1 MGQRITRHPRTLLLG
16 VGASLFV
23 LAAGALVLAA
33 AGRSSAVQN
42 PTVGLDMF
50 VAGNVYDEIPN
61 TMRVGDIDACL
72 TTSPPGNA
80 LTHTHPSH
88 LIIRN
93 VEDLVGWSARFNY
106 IGDKMRI
113 ASFDAAP
120 FTDPNTQQPVG
131 FVNLPIDQTTF
142 THRGVATSSSLP
154 AAPPDGTNTP
164 QTASIGAAYLG
175 TRTFAISP
183 DTPTKS
189 PSPDDISYEA
199 LSGGVL
205 AALQLQVVGNEQG
218 QQLFMN
224 LDDGSPNSPG
234 SSFSYFNGAGLVE
247 VPLPS
252 GALGDGFHGEGVTCT
267 SQDCTTLE
275 CPAATATPSATPAD
289 SDGDGV
295 PNATDNCPSWPNPVQ
310 NLPPWP
316 VPANDPDCDGFTTTV
331 ETSAGTDP
339 NAHCGVSAWPPDIN
353 NDGFVDVIGDIAQIA
368 GQFGNGVP
376 PAPVR
381 YDIAP
386 DPPDHVIDV
395 IGDISRMAGF
405 FSQSCS

>member
-1 MGQRITRHPRTLLLG
+1 MLLLG
-16 VGASLFV
+16 VAGSLFV
-23 LAAGALVLAA
+23 LAAGALILTA
-33 AGRSSAVQN
+33 AGRSSAVQD
-42 PTVGLDMF
+42 PTIGLDLF
-50 VAGNVYDEIPN
+50 LAGNTY
-61 TMRVGDIDACL
+61 GDIVNEMSIGDTDACL
-72 TTSPPGNA
+72 TTNPPGNSSG
-80 LTHTHPSH
+80 HTHNAH
-88 LIIRN
+88 LVIRN

-113 ASFDAAP
+113 ASVNVTPYIDSLRGG
-120 FTDPNTQQPVG
+120 DVG
-131 FVNLPIDQTTF
+131 FVNLPLDPATF
-142 THRGVATSSSLP
+142 GHRGVTASVSIP
-154 AAPPDGTNTP
+154 AAPPDNTNTP
-164 QTASIGAAYLG
+164 QTASVGASYLG
-175 TRTFAISP
+175 TRTLAISP
-183 DTPTKS
+183 DTPPKE
-189 PSPDDISYEA
+189 PADDDSYIA
-199 LSGGVL
+199 ASGGIL
-205 AALQLQVVGNEQG
+205 ALVQLQVVGNEQG
-218 QQLFMN
+218 HQLFMN
-224 LDDGSPNSPG
+224 LDDGSPNAPG

-267 SQDCTTLE
+267 PQDCTTLE
-275 CPAATATPSATPAD
+275 CPAATPTPTATPAD

-295 PNATDNCPSWPNPVQ
+295 PNAGDNCPSWPNPAQ

-331 ETSAGTDP
+331 ENSAGTNP
-339 NAHCGVSAWPPDIN
+339 NAHCGASAWPPDIN

-386 DPPDHVIDV
+386 DPPDQVIDV

-405 FSQSCS
+405 FSLSCS